1 MGKNRFKIDERD
13 ADIFRRVCTVMYI
26 ITIYALMG
34 VVTYRQFVLDQPQEQ
49 WDDIAMIMTI
59 NVVVC
64 LGALLYIGGGISLKR
79 IKLRYIILGYGGFV
93 LFGFA
98 FTVFKYTTLLG
109 EDLSLTQVLDYLM
122 LVAKISGLLVLGW
135 GTLAY
140 LGNRKIEK
148 QIE

>member
-1 MGKNRFKIDERD
+1 MGKNRFRIDERD

-98 FTVFKYTTLLG
+98 FTVFKYITLLG